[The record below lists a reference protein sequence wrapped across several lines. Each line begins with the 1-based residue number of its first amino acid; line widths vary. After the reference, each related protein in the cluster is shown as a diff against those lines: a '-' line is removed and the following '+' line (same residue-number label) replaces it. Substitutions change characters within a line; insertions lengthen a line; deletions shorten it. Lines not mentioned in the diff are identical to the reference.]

1 MNSKLVSPLL
11 SVLIAASAASAQE
24 KPDKP
29 ADKPA
34 ADRTPT
40 PRRASIPLKLQIV
53 YTRSLGEKKIG
64 NTPYVLSVNAD
75 GRPSRL
81 RMGVEVPI
89 QVATGKDSAMVQTQY
104 RNVGNNLDCTAE
116 QLDFEERFR
125 VFCAFEHS
133 SIYSAEGRGSTSSVG
148 DVSMGN
154 NMPAFRS
161 FKSEANVILRDGQTA
176 QYMVAT
182 DPVSGEVLK
191 IDVTLNV
198 VR

>member
-11 SVLIAASAASAQE
+11 SVLIAAAAASAQE

-34 ADRTPT
+34 ERTAS

-64 NTPYVLSVNAD
+64 STPYTLSVNAD

-89 QVATGKDSAMVQTQY
+89 QVATVKDSAMVQTQY
-104 RNVGNNLDCTAE
+104 RNVGNNLDCAAE

-125 VFCAFEHS
+125 VFCTFEHS
-133 SIYSAEGRGSTSSVG
+133 SVYSAEGRGSTSSVG

-161 FKSEANVILRDGQTA
+161 FKSEANVILRDGQTT
-176 QYMVAT
+176 QYTVAT

>member
-34 ADRTPT
+34 TERTPT

-53 YTRSLGEKKIG
+53 YTRSMGEKKIG
-64 NTPYVLSVNAD
+64 STPYVLSVNAD

-89 QVATGKDSAMVQTQY
+89 QVAMKDNVVQTNY
-104 RNVGNNLDCTAE
+104 RSVGNNLDCSAE
-116 QLDFEERFR
+116 QLDFEERFK
-125 VFCAFEHS
+125 VMCTFEHS
-133 SIYSAEGRGSTSSVG
+133 SVYSAEGRGTGSAVG

-191 IDVTLNV
+191 IDVTLSV

>member
-1 MNSKLVSPLL
+1 MNSKFVSSLL
-11 SVLIAASAASAQE
+11 SVLIAAAAASAQE

-29 ADKPA
+29 ADKPPTE
-34 ADRTPT
+34 RTPT

-53 YTRSLGEKKIG
+53 YTRSLGEKKVAS
-64 NTPYVLSVNAD
+64 TPYVLAVNAD
-75 GRPSRL
+75 GRTTRL

-89 QVATGKDSAMVQTQY
+89 QVAMKDNVVQTNY

-125 VFCAFEHS
+125 VMCTFEHS
-133 SIYSAEGRGSTSSVG
+133 SIYQAEGRGSTSSVG

-154 NMPAFRS
+154 NLPAFRS
-161 FKSEANVILRDGQTA
+161 FRSEATVILRDGQTA
-176 QYMVAT
+176 QYSVAT
-182 DPVSGEVLK
+182 DPVSGEVLR